1 MDLLNKLTQKVKQ
14 KAALK
19 SKALRETE
27 RSKFLTTI
35 PTGLLKRCIS
45 NCKVEQDRA
54 RKEVIALHE
63 KYCEENNIKDNFMI

>member
-1 MDLLNKLTQKVKQ
+1 MNLLNKLIKKVNQ

-19 SKALRETE
+19 SKALKEIE
-27 RSKFLTTI
+27 RSKFLATI

-54 RKEVIALHE
+54 CNEVIALHK
-63 KYCEENNIKDNFMI
+63 KYCEENNIKDNFM

>member
-1 MDLLNKLTQKVKQ
+1 MDLLNKLTKKVNQ

-19 SKALRETE
+19 SKALKEIE
-27 RSKFLTTI
+27 RSKFLATI

-54 RKEVIALHE
+54 CNEVIALHK
-63 KYCEENNIKDNFMI
+63 KYCEENNVKENFM

>member
-19 SKALRETE
+19 SKALKDIE
-27 RSKFLTTI
+27 RSKFLATI
-35 PTGLLKRCIS
+35 PTGLLKRCVS

-54 RKEVIALHE
+54 CNEVIALHK
-63 KYCEENNIKDNFMI
+63 KYCEENNIKDNFM

>member
-19 SKALRETE
+19 SKALKDIE
-27 RSKFLTTI
+27 RSKFLATI
-35 PTGLLKRCIS
+35 PTGLLKRCVS
-45 NCKVEQDRA
+45 NCKVEQDKA
-54 RKEVIALHE
+54 CNEVIALHE

>member
-19 SKALRETE
+19 SKALKDIE
-27 RSKFLTTI
+27 RSKFLATI
-35 PTGLLKRCIS
+35 PTSLLKRCVS

-54 RKEVIALHE
+54 CNEVIALHK
-63 KYCEENNIKDNFMI
+63 KYCEENNIKDNFM

>member
-1 MDLLNKLTQKVKQ
+1 MNLLNKLTKKVNK

-19 SKALRETE
+19 SKALKETE
-27 RSKFLTTI
+27 RSKFLATI

-54 RKEVIALHE
+54 CNEVIALHK
-63 KYCEENNIKDNFMI
+63 KYCEENNIKDNFM

>member
-1 MDLLNKLTQKVKQ
+1 MDLLNKLIKKVNQ

-19 SKALRETE
+19 SKALKKIE
-27 RSKFLTTI
+27 RSKFLATI

-54 RKEVIALHE
+54 CNEVIALHK
-63 KYCEENNIKDNFMI
+63 KYCEENNIKDNFM

>member
-54 RKEVIALHE
+54 CNEVIALHK
-63 KYCEENNIKDNFMI
+63 KYCEENNIKDNFM

>member
-19 SKALRETE
+19 SKALKDIE
-27 RSKFLTTI
+27 RSKFLATI
-35 PTGLLKRCIS
+35 PTGLLKHCVS

-54 RKEVIALHE
+54 CNEVIALHK
-63 KYCEENNIKDNFMI
+63 KYCEENNIKDNFM

>member
-19 SKALRETE
+19 IKVLKDIE
-27 RSKFLTTI
+27 RSKFLATI
-35 PTGLLKRCIS
+35 PTGLLKRCVS

-54 RKEVIALHE
+54 CNEVIALHK
-63 KYCEENNIKDNFMI
+63 KYCEENNIKDNFM

>member
-19 SKALRETE
+19 SKALKDIE
-27 RSKFLTTI
+27 RSKFLATI
-35 PTGLLKRCIS
+35 PTDLLKRCIS

-54 RKEVIALHE
+54 CNEVIALHK
-63 KYCEENNIKDNFMI
+63 KYCEENNIKDNFM

>member
-19 SKALRETE
+19 SKALKDIE
-27 RSKFLTTI
+27 RSKFLATI
-35 PTGLLKRCIS
+35 PTGLLKRCVS

-54 RKEVIALHE
+54 CNEVIALHK
-63 KYCEENNIKDNFMI
+63 KYCEENNIEDNFM

>member
-19 SKALRETE
+19 SKALKDIE
-27 RSKFLTTI
+27 RSKFLATI
-35 PTGLLKRCIS
+35 PTDLLKRCIS

-54 RKEVIALHE
+54 CNEVIALQK
-63 KYCEENNIKDNFMI
+63 KYCEENNIKDNFM

>member
-19 SKALRETE
+19 SKALKDIE
-27 RSKFLTTI
+27 RSKFLATI
-35 PTGLLKRCIS
+35 PTSLLKRCVS

-54 RKEVIALHE
+54 CNEVIALHK
-63 KYCEENNIKDNFMI
+63 KYCEKNNIKDNFM